1 MIAQI
6 VFYGGGSVLF
16 GGIGWLVSA
25 TLPDALP
32 RKLKVA
38 VAVLTSAAPIVILAT
53 VMAWAALNY
62 GASPLDDPK
71 LPILLAGVLP
81 FVVPAALGTMLGL
94 RSRSGPSAPNYPGVD
109 RAKAR

>member
-6 VFYGGGSVLF
+6 VFYGGGSLLF

-25 TLPDALP
+25 ALPDALP

-38 VAVLTSAAPIVILAT
+38 VAVLTSAAPIVLLAIM
-53 VMAWAALNY
+53 MAWAALNY

-71 LPILLAGVLP
+71 LPILLASVLP
-81 FVVPAALGTMLGL
+81 FVVPATLGTLLGL
-94 RSRSGPSAPNYPGVD
+94 RSRSGPGAPNYPRVD